1 MEDLLQMPIL
11 QLIRIKNKEY
21 RVKIYR
27 GEFIYQ
33 LQLQLQLQLQFTT
46 HNLQFTIYN
55 SPLKTIT
62 MKTDNPNKKKE
73 LFDTILQLFFI
84 FLLVGF
90 CLKLLLPFFMPILWA
105 VILSVVFYPLFN
117 SLQRILK
124 GRKTLASVVITIL
137 IIAIMVVPLIY
148 FLKAATG
155 NFLELKNSFEAGT
168 LKITPPGASIKEWP
182 IIGKPLYE
190 FLLSLSTDL
199 EQSVVKYQDQIK
211 ELSSKIMASIL
222 SSGAAF
228 LQFIL
233 SVIIAGVL
241 LVSPSSKTFFMKF
254 LKKIAGNEAEGIM
267 TISISTIYQVVKGI
281 LGVAVIQTIIQAIG
295 LFWADI
301 PYAGILTLICLI
313 FSILQIGPIIIN
325 IGVIIYL
332 FSTGDSGYAIFW
344 TIFFI
349 ISGLSDNVLKPL
361 LLGKGALVPMLV
373 IFLGVI
379 GGFIMSG
386 FIGLFVGPIV
396 FSIGYKLF
404 VAWLDDNPEPVAEP
418 ADDIEIV

>member
-1 MEDLLQMPIL
+1 
-11 QLIRIKNKEY
+11 
-21 RVKIYR
+21 
-27 GEFIYQ
+27 
-33 LQLQLQLQLQFTT
+33 
-46 HNLQFTIYN
+46 
-55 SPLKTIT
+55 
-62 MKTDNPNKKKE
+62 MKTTTNSNKRKE

-117 SLQRILK
+117 SLQKILK
-124 GRKTLASVVITIL
+124 GRKALASVVITIL
-137 IIAIMVVPLIY
+137 IIAIMILPLIY

-155 NFLELKNSFEAGT
+155 NFLELKDSFDAGT

-190 FLLSLSTDL
+190 FLLSMSTDL
-199 EQSVVKYQDQIK
+199 EQGVIKYQDQIK
-211 ELSSKIMASIL
+211 ELTSKIMASIL

-233 SVIIAGVL
+233 SIIIAGIL
-241 LVSPSSKTFFMKF
+241 LVSPGGKAFFMKF
-254 LKKIAGNEAEGIM
+254 LKKIAGNEAEEIM
-267 TISISTIYQVVKGI
+267 TISVSTIYQVVKGI

-295 LFWADI
+295 LFCADI

-344 TIFFI
+344 TVFFI

-404 VAWLDDNPEPVAEP
+404 VAWLDDNIETVEEPVE
-418 ADDIEIV
+418 DIEIV

>member
-1 MEDLLQMPIL
+1 
-11 QLIRIKNKEY
+11 
-21 RVKIYR
+21 
-27 GEFIYQ
+27 
-33 LQLQLQLQLQFTT
+33 
-46 HNLQFTIYN
+46 
-55 SPLKTIT
+55 
-62 MKTDNPNKKKE
+62 MKTSNSIKRKE

-84 FLLVGF
+84 FLIVGF

-105 VILSVVFYPLFN
+105 VILSVVFYPMFDF
-117 SLQRILK
+117 LQRILK
-124 GRKTLASVVITIL
+124 GKKTLASVIITIV
-137 IIAIMVVPLIY
+137 IIAVMLVPLIY
-148 FLKAATG
+148 FLKAAIA

-168 LKITPPGASIKEWP
+168 LKITPPGQNIKEWP

-190 FLLSLSTDL
+190 FLLMMSTDL
-199 EQSVVKYQDQIK
+199 EQGVVKYQDQIK
-211 ELSSKIMASIL
+211 EFSSKIMGSIL

-241 LVSPSSKTFFMKF
+241 LVTGGRTFAMKF
-254 LKKIAGNEAEGIM
+254 LKKIAGNKADEIM
-267 TISISTIYQVVKGI
+267 TISVSTIYQVVKGI
-281 LGVAVIQTIIQAIG
+281 LGVAVIQTIIQAVG
-295 LFWADI
+295 LFMADI
-301 PYAGILTLICLI
+301 PYAGILTLICLV

-325 IGVIIYL
+325 IGVIVYL

-361 LLGKGALVPMLV
+361 LLGKGALVPMLI

-404 VAWLDDNPEPVAEP
+404 IAWLDDNAEPEVEPEPVENIEP
-418 ADDIEIV
+418 LV

>member
-1 MEDLLQMPIL
+1 
-11 QLIRIKNKEY
+11 
-21 RVKIYR
+21 
-27 GEFIYQ
+27 
-33 LQLQLQLQLQFTT
+33 
-46 HNLQFTIYN
+46 
-55 SPLKTIT
+55 
-62 MKTDNPNKKKE
+62 MKTSYSNKRKE

-84 FLLVGF
+84 FLIVGF

-105 VILSVVFYPLFN
+105 IILAVAFYPMFDF
-117 SLQRILK
+117 LQRILK
-124 GRKTLASVVITIL
+124 GRKTLASIIITL
-137 IIAIMVVPLIY
+137 VIIAVMLVPVIY
-148 FLKAATG
+148 SLKAAIA
-155 NFLELKNSFEAGT
+155 NFLELKTSFEAGT
-168 LKITPPGASIKEWP
+168 LKIAPPGQNIKEWP

-190 FLLSLSTDL
+190 FLLMMSTDI
-199 EQSVVKYQDQIK
+199 EQGVVKYQDQIK
-211 ELSSKIMASIL
+211 EFSSKIMGSIL

-241 LVSPSSKTFFMKF
+241 LVTSGGKAFAMKF
-254 LKKIAGNEAEGIM
+254 LRKIAGNKADEIM
-267 TISISTIYQVVKGI
+267 TISVSTIFQVVKGI
-281 LGVAVIQTIIQAIG
+281 LGVAVIQTIIQAFG
-295 LFWADI
+295 LFMADI
-301 PYAGILTLICLI
+301 PYAGILTLICLV

-325 IGVIIYL
+325 IGVIVYL
-332 FSTGDSGYAIFW
+332 FSTGDSGHAIFW

-361 LLGKGALVPMLV
+361 LLGKGALVPMLI

-404 VAWLDDNPEPVAEP
+404 IAWLDDNSAPVEEIESEDIVEPT
-418 ADDIEIV
+418 I

>member
-1 MEDLLQMPIL
+1 
-11 QLIRIKNKEY
+11 
-21 RVKIYR
+21 
-27 GEFIYQ
+27 
-33 LQLQLQLQLQFTT
+33 
-46 HNLQFTIYN
+46 
-55 SPLKTIT
+55 
-62 MKTDNPNKKKE
+62 MKTTYSNKKKE

-105 VILSVVFYPLFN
+105 IILSVVFYPLFN

-124 GRKTLASVVITIL
+124 GRKALASVVITIL

-155 NFLELKNSFEAGT
+155 NLLELEDSFEAGT
-168 LKITPPGASIKEWP
+168 LKISPPGPSIKEWP

-190 FLLSLSTDL
+190 FLLTMSTDL
-199 EQSVVKYQDQIK
+199 EQGVVKYQDQIR

-241 LVSPSSKTFFMKF
+241 LVSPGGKAFFMKF
-254 LKKIAGNEAEGIM
+254 LKKIAGSEAEEIM
-267 TISISTIYQVVKGI
+267 TISVSTIYQVVKGI
-281 LGVAVIQTIIQAIG
+281 LGVAVIQTLIQAIG
-295 LFWADI
+295 LFMADI

-332 FSTGDSGYAIFW
+332 FSTGDSGHAVFW
-344 TIFFI
+344 TVFFI

-404 VAWLDDNPEPVAEP
+404 VAWLEDNPEPVEEP

>member
-1 MEDLLQMPIL
+1 
-11 QLIRIKNKEY
+11 
-21 RVKIYR
+21 
-27 GEFIYQ
+27 
-33 LQLQLQLQLQFTT
+33 
-46 HNLQFTIYN
+46 
-55 SPLKTIT
+55 
-62 MKTDNPNKKKE
+62 MKTTNSIKRKE

-84 FLLVGF
+84 FLIVGF

-105 VILSVVFYPLFN
+105 VILSVVFFPMFDF
-117 SLQRILK
+117 LQRILK
-124 GRKTLASVVITIL
+124 GRKTLASVIITIV
-137 IIAIMVVPLIY
+137 IIAVMLVPLIY
-148 FLKAATG
+148 FLKAAIA
-155 NFLELKNSFEAGT
+155 NFLELKNNFEAGT
-168 LKITPPGASIKEWP
+168 LKITPPGQNIKEWP

-190 FLLSLSTDL
+190 FLLMMSTDL
-199 EQSVVKYQDQIK
+199 EQGVVKYQDQIK
-211 ELSSKIMASIL
+211 EFSSKIMGSIL

-241 LVSPSSKTFFMKF
+241 LVTGGKTFAMKF
-254 LKKIAGNEAEGIM
+254 LRKIAGNKADEIM
-267 TISISTIYQVVKGI
+267 TISVSTIYQVVKGI

-295 LFWADI
+295 LFMADI
-301 PYAGILTLICLI
+301 PYAGILTLICLV

-325 IGVIIYL
+325 IGVIVYL

-361 LLGKGALVPMLV
+361 LLGKGALVPMLI

-404 VAWLDDNPEPVAEP
+404 IAWLDDNAETEAEPEPLENIEP
-418 ADDIEIV
+418 LA